1 MKKTPLEYGK
11 QACDA
16 IMHRFTPQELP
27 PEGSFFYHQ
36 GVFLSGMQNIY
47 KLCGEEKYFQYV
59 KDYVDSVIGPKGEVI
74 GFCHELTTPQ
84 TPDLARRAL
93 TMLDHKQPSILL
105 YDLLDRTGDSKYE
118 RAIKTIAESMYFW
131 PVNQYGGYWHMMTQ
145 HNQMWLDGAYM
156 AGPLSVM
163 YAQRYGDDVLRDRA
177 IKQIFLM
184 NDYLKDEKTGLYFH
198 GWDPS
203 PVKEPW
209 ADPETGLSANI
220 WGRAVGWYIVAI
232 LDMLDYI
239 PAEHSDVPR
248 MKAIAEDLLQALAD
262 YQDPKTGMWFE
273 VVDKIDRPD
282 NWVESSC
289 TSLFI
294 YAYAKAIREGILS
307 EEYAALTEKA
317 YRGLEAT
324 LYYDEDGY
332 LVIDNICIGTCID
345 PGTYEH
351 YIGRQ
356 IIKNDLHGG
365 GAFTLM
371 CAEMERF
378 YEYRLKKDK
387 LNEK

>member
-1 MKKTPLEYGK
+1 
-11 QACDA
+11 
-16 IMHRFTPQELP
+16 
-27 PEGSFFYHQ
+27 
-36 GVFLSGMQNIY
+36 
-47 KLCGEEKYFQYV
+47 
-59 KDYVDSVIGPKGEVI
+59 
-74 GFCHELTTPQ
+74 
-84 TPDLARRAL
+84 
-93 TMLDHKQPSILL
+93 MLDHKQPSILL

-289 TSLFI
+289 TSLLSGV
-294 YAYAKAIREGILS
+294 KIL
-307 EEYAALTEKA
+307 
-317 YRGLEAT
+317 
-324 LYYDEDGY
+324 
-332 LVIDNICIGTCID
+332 V
-345 PGTYEH
+345 
-351 YIGRQ
+351 
-356 IIKNDLHGG
+356 
-365 GAFTLM
+365 
-371 CAEMERF
+371 
-378 YEYRLKKDK
+378 
-387 LNEK
+387 